1 MTTEHSRP
9 VLPGEG
15 INDYVR
21 YMRTD
26 ELLALQRTAD
36 QWVHPDELLFQITH
50 QSTELWLKLAGAQL
64 DRAAAH
70 VADGETG
77 HAELLVQRAATAL
90 RLITEQLDI
99 LRHLTPADF
108 NHIRPALGNGSGAES
123 PGWQGLRRAARRL
136 GAEFDARLAADGVEL
151 GALYRGDPTVA
162 LYRLAEA
169 LVALDE
175 RIALWRT
182 EHYKIATRIIGHAV
196 LGTQGTP
203 VDTLARLIAQKLF
216 PKLWQIRTEITKGYG
231 S

>member
-1 MTTEHSRP
+1 M
-9 VLPGEG
+9 LPGEG
-15 INDYVR
+15 VNDYVR

-26 ELLALQRTAD
+26 ELLDLQRTAD

-64 DRAAAH
+64 DRAAEH
-70 VADGETG
+70 VAAGETG
-77 HAELLVQRAATAL
+77 LAELLVQRAATAL
-90 RLITEQLDI
+90 RLITEQLDM

-108 NHIRPALGNGSGAES
+108 NRIRPALGNGSGAES
-123 PGWQGLRRAARRL
+123 PGWQGLRKAARRL
-136 GAEFDARLAADGVEL
+136 GREFDARLEADGADL
-151 GALYRGDPTVA
+151 RSLYLGDPTTA
-162 LYRLAEA
+162 LYRLAES

>member
-1 MTTEHSRP
+1 MTDLSGP

-36 QWVHPDELLFQITH
+36 QWAHPDELLFQITH
-50 QSTELWLKLAGAQL
+50 QSTELWLKLAAAQL

-70 VADGETG
+70 VAGGEVG
-77 HAELLVQRAATAL
+77 HAELLVQRATTAL
-90 RLITEQLDI
+90 RLITEQLDV

-108 NHIRPALGNGSGAES
+108 ARIRPALGNGSGAES
-123 PGWQGLRRAARRL
+123 PGWQGLRRTARRL
-136 GAEFDARLAADGVEL
+136 GREFEARLAADGTDL
-151 GALYRGDPTVA
+151 GTLYRGEPTVPA
-162 LYRLAEA
+162 YRLAEA

-216 PKLWQIRTEITKGYG
+216 PRLWQIRTEITRGYG

>member
-1 MTTEHSRP
+1 MTDLRGP

-15 INDYVR
+15 VNDYVR

-50 QSTELWLKLAGAQL
+50 QSTELWLKLAAAQL

-77 HAELLVQRAATAL
+77 HAELLVRRASTAL

-108 NHIRPALGNGSGAES
+108 ARIRPALGNGSGAES
-123 PGWQGLRRAARRL
+123 PGWQGLRRTARHL
-136 GAEFDARLAADGVEL
+136 GREFEARLASEGIDL
-151 GALYRGDPTVA
+151 GALYRGDPTTA
-162 LYRLAEA
+162 PYRLAES
-169 LVALDE
+169 LVELDE

-216 PKLWQIRTEITKGYG
+216 PRLWQVRTEITTGYG
-231 S
+231 A